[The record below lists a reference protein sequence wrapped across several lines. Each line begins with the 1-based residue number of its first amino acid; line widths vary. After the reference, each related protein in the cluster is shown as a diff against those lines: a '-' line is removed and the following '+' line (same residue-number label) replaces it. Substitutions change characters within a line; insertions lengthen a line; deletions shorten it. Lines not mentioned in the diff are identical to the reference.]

1 MICKHYNT
9 PQGCSYGD
17 KCQFAHGPQE
27 LKIYNP
33 NSFSDNQM
41 DFSKNQKNLI
51 NYKIVKCKNWEKD
64 GTCKYG
70 KHCTFAHGDNELRS
84 KNENIYQMQPQMLY
98 NPFFD
103 PMMLQMQM
111 MNNNYFDNNQIQ
123 NMNQLINGEVDQ
135 NQLMMKM
142 NMNGNNLNNFNS
154 SNVNNFNGNNLNG
167 NEVDLNNLN
176 MNNMNNFNMNNM
188 NNLNMNN
195 MTNLNMNNM
204 NNLNMNNMNNFGLN
218 NMTNFEMNNLN
229 ENHLNENINMNN
241 NGFADNLKGK
251 ENGLNDGM
259 EQ

>member
-9 PQGCSYGD
+9 TQGCSYGD

-33 NSFSDNQM
+33 NSFSDNQI
-41 DFSKNQKNLI
+41 DFSKNQKSLV

-70 KHCTFAHGDNELRS
+70 KHCTFAHGDDELRS

-98 NPFFD
+98 NPFID

-111 MNNNYFDNNQIQ
+111 MNNNYFDGNQIQ
-123 NMNQLINGEVDQ
+123 NFNPLINGQVDQ
-135 NQLMMKM
+135 NQLMMGM
-142 NMNGNNLNNFNS
+142 NMNGNNLNNFN
-154 SNVNNFNGNNLNG
+154 GNNLNG
-167 NEVDLNNLN
+167 NELDLNNLN
-176 MNNMNNFNMNNM
+176 MNNMNNMN
-188 NNLNMNN
+188 
-195 MTNLNMNNM
+195 NLNMNNM

-218 NMTNFEMNNLN
+218 NYGMNNLS
-229 ENHLNENINMNN
+229 ENNLNGNINMNN
-241 NGFADNLKGK
+241 NGFENLKGN